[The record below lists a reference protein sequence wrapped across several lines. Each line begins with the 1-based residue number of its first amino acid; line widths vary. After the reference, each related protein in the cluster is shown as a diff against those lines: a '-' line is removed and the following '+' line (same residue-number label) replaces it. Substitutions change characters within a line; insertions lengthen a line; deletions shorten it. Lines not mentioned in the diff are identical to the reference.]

1 MSFVI
6 MCHIRD
12 HITSIIWQFISDMKF
27 NIFSVLNG
35 CTRRGPFV
43 ANSLGVLALMYSTL
57 DYGIGK
63 LREKDDQY
71 NSIAAAVSTGVIFKS
86 TGNGKI
92 DLQSQCS

>member
-1 MSFVI
+1 MLNFSPPLECEFKI
-6 MCHIRD
+6 KNKLC
-12 HITSIIWQFISDMKF
+12 S
-27 NIFSVLNG
+27 FSVLNG

-71 NSIAAAVSTGVIFKS
+71 NSIAAAVTTGVIFKS
-86 TGNGKI
+86 TGI
-92 DLQSQCS
+92 DCYL

>member
-1 MSFVI
+1 MF
-6 MCHIRD
+6 
-12 HITSIIWQFISDMKF
+12 FA
-27 NIFSVLNG
+27 FSVLNG

-63 LREKDDQY
+63 LRDKEDQY

-86 TGNGKI
+86 TGNEMKLNRTARFRLKKLI
-92 DLQSQCS
+92 NRYNDLLHFQLV

>member
-1 MSFVI
+1 
-6 MCHIRD
+6 
-12 HITSIIWQFISDMKF
+12 MKF

>member
-1 MSFVI
+1 
-6 MCHIRD
+6 
-12 HITSIIWQFISDMKF
+12 MKF

-86 TGNGKI
+86 TGNGKFTCKVNVHKMTE
-92 DLQSQCS
+92 LQ